1 MRQMFV
7 QRVKEKEAELKEAE
21 KEVNATL
28 SAQEARK
35 RGLSLGTAGA
45 SAPGA
50 QPARAL
56 QLPGRK
62 GCGICSPALAG
73 TEGTERSM
81 SSSFL
86 LNVFLFL
93 REKERGCT
101 QVGERQREENR
112 GPEAGCAL
120 IAVNPS
126 WGSNSNARS

>member
-28 SAQEARK
+28 SAQEAGK

-81 SSSFL
+81 SFCL
-86 LNVFLFL
+86 LNVSLFL

-120 IAVNPS
+120 IAVNPT